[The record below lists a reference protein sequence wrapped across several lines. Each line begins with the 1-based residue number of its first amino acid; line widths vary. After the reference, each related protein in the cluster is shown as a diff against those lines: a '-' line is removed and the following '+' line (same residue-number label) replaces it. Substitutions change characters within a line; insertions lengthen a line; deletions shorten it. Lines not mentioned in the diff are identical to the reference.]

1 MKPMPTMP
9 TNIEICSTL
18 DQTYREALED
28 LLFFNPQQPIVRS
41 QIVRAVERYGMP
53 QITSDNGLLRVKVER
68 LPEVQTL
75 YAMNLRPDPAM
86 LIGVMVY
93 VRANE
98 EDVILLHISVHHEYS
113 AMGPRSNGLL
123 VLTLLST
130 LRSICRRVKGVRNIL
145 FSYDSERFTKI
156 PV

>member
-1 MKPMPTMP
+1 MP